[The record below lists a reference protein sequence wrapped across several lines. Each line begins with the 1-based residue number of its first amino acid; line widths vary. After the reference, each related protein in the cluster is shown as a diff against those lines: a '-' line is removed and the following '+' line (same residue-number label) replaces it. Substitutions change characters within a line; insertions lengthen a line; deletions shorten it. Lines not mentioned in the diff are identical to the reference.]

1 MKNILGMFVLYI
13 SAQYLVQNKVKKELF
28 FVFKFS

>member
-1 MKNILGMFVLYI
+1 MKNILGMLVLYI
-13 SAQYLVQNKVKKELF
+13 SAQYLVQNKVKKKLF